1 LEPSLQALVKIA
13 YLAITALK
21 LVLPSLMDFA
31 TLVISAQSKQEV
43 RPLTTME
50 SQEPFAQPE
59 VIVTWD
65 LDLLL
70 TALQEHTVTL
80 LALNLNSIVR
90 LVMLESIVWELVNL
104 SLMVIA
110 SLVTT
115 VLFNQRVCT
124 NTPLFPDTTVKPVL
138 IDKNHALLE
147 PTIL

>member
-1 LEPSLQALVKIA
+1 LEQSLQVLVKIA

-21 LVLPSLMDFA
+21 PVLPSLMDFA

-43 RPLTTME
+43 QPLTTME

-104 SLMVIA
+104 SLMAIV